1 MRTRLLRLVPIL
13 SFGCSL
19 VAGFDEFS
27 GHGGGAG
34 HAGGGFAAS
43 GNAGQ
48 AGASANLGGTPNTE
62 SGGTTSGAGTGAD
75 ASTGGANGGNGAGP
89 TGGSVGAA
97 GSEAGADQGGGAA
110 AEGSAGSGAG
120 GTSDGGS
127 NATAGSAGFAGEASC
142 GELLANGDFDLGPTP
157 DWQEHVTYSDS
168 LRIVVPKDDQALAAE
183 DVQPVNGEYLAW
195 LGGIPDNDQRHYTS
209 RLHQSVRIPA
219 RTSRLSFSGW
229 IRIKTLE
236 PENDV
241 AYDRAYAQI
250 VQVHESP
257 GESSVL
263 RLFAGWSN
271 RDSGTEWVEF
281 EFATTELDALRDR
294 TLTLEVYSDT
304 DQEYQTSFWFDSLSL
319 YAECER

>member
-1 MRTRLLRLVPIL
+1 M
-13 SFGCSL
+13 
-19 VAGFDEFS
+19 
-27 GHGGGAG
+27 
-34 HAGGGFAAS
+34 
-43 GNAGQ
+43 
-48 AGASANLGGTPNTE
+48 
-62 SGGTTSGAGTGAD
+62 AGTD
-75 ASTGGANGGNGAGP
+75 GGNGAGAA
-89 TGGSVGAA
+89 GGSVGAA
-97 GSEAGADQGGGAA
+97 GSEAGADQGGGTD
-110 AEGSAGSGAG
+110 GGSGAG

-127 NATAGSAGFAGEASC
+127 NATAGNAGFSGEASC
-142 GELLANGDFDLGPTP
+142 GELIANGDFDLGATA

-183 DVQPVNGEYLAW
+183 EVQPVSGEYLAW

-236 PENDV
+236 TETDV

-250 VQVHESP
+250 VQVHDNP
-257 GESSVL
+257 GDSSVL
-263 RLFAGWSN
+263 HLFAGWSN
-271 RDSGTEWVEF
+271 RHSGTEWVEF
-281 EFATTELDALRDR
+281 EFATTNLDALRDR

-304 DQEYQTSFWFDSLSL
+304 DQEYRTSFWFDSLSL

>member
-1 MRTRLLRLVPIL
+1 MRARLLWLVPIL

-27 GHGGGAG
+27 GQAGAGGSGGHGG
-34 HAGGGFAAS
+34 AAVS

-48 AGASANLGGTPNTE
+48 AGTSVSLGGTPSAE
-62 SGGTTSGAGTGAD
+62 SGGSGGGTGAEASTGGSDAGTGAG
-75 ASTGGANGGNGAGP
+75 ATGGY
-89 TGGSVGAA
+89 SVGAG
-97 GSEAGADQGGGAA
+97 GSEAGADHGGGTA
-110 AEGSAGSGAG
+110 AESGAG
-120 GTSDGGS
+120 GSSEGGS

-142 GELLANGDFDLGPTP
+142 GELLTNGAFDLGATAA
-157 DWQEHVTYSDS
+157 WQEYVTYSDT
-168 LRIVVPKDDQALAAE
+168 LRIVVPRDDESLAAE
-183 DVQPVNGEYLAW
+183 DVQPVSGEYLAW
-195 LGGIPDNDQRHYTS
+195 LGGIPDNDERHYIS

-236 PENDV
+236 EETET

-250 VQVHESP
+250 VQVHDNP
-257 GESSVL
+257 GDSSVL
-263 RLFAGWSN
+263 HLFAGWSN

-281 EFATTELDALRDR
+281 DFATTNLDALRDR
-294 TLTLEVYSDT
+294 TLTLEVYSNT
-304 DQEYQTSFWFDSLSL
+304 DENYQTSFWFDSLSL

>member
-1 MRTRLLRLVPIL
+1 MHTRLLRLVPIL

-27 GHGGGAG
+27 GRGGGAG

-48 AGASANLGGTPNTE
+48 AGASANLGGTPNAE

-75 ASTGGANGGNGAGP
+75 ASNGGTNGGNGAGP

-97 GSEAGADQGGGAA
+97 GSEAGADHGGGAA
-110 AEGSAGSGAG
+110 AEGGGGAG
-120 GTSDGGS
+120 GTSQGGS
-127 NATAGSAGFAGEASC
+127 NATAGSAGFSGEASC
-142 GELLANGDFDLGPTP
+142 GELLANGDFDLGATA

-183 DVQPVNGEYLAW
+183 DVQPVSGEYLAW
-195 LGGIPDNDQRHYTS
+195 LGGIPDNDERRYTS

-219 RTSRLSFSGW
+219 GTSRLSFSGW

-236 PENDV
+236 TETDV

-250 VQVHESP
+250 VQVHENP
-257 GESSVL
+257 GDSSVL

-271 RDSGTEWVEF
+271 RDSGSEWVEF
-281 EFATTELDALRDR
+281 EFTTTELDALRAR
-294 TLTLEVYSDT
+294 TLTLEVYSNT
-304 DQEYQTSFWFDSLSL
+304 DLDNQTSFWFDSLSL